1 MVGSGVS
8 RVNGSLTPFTILDI
22 LGGRG
27 RSSKSNRT
35 DAEPPKEEVSPKPYR
50 RVSAATT
57 EHSAGLKMRT
67 VPVPERL
74 DSLYHPSVV
83 VRHTEQI
90 SLEHFAHHHHHRHL
104 HSHHNQIPREEL
116 AGCRYTDRVCTDE
129 KEGLKRD
136 IISPHHR
143 REVPTENPSRGE
155 ENERPESRLVDT
167 DDRVIAEMLEEED
180 EKSQQSPASATSAAG
195 QKEGRKKRS
204 RAAFSHAQVF
214 ELERRFGHQR
224 YLSGPERADLAAAL
238 KLTEQ
243 QVKIWFQNR
252 RYKTKRKQ
260 MAVDMMSPPPAKK
273 VAVKVLFRDP
283 HAQPLF
289 YPDSGLPLPTS
300 PAAYH
305 GLIGQFGCHAYPPMC
320 HSHYPLNGLL
330 FGQ

>member
-1 MVGSGVS
+1 MVGSTAS

-22 LGGRG
+22 LGR
-27 RSSKSNRT
+27 RSSDNSQTSAVDSPEDKLPVPKLRERRATS
-35 DAEPPKEEVSPKPYR
+35 AERSE
-50 RVSAATT
+50 
-57 EHSAGLKMRT
+57 GLRMRT

-74 DSLYHPSVV
+74 DALYPAST
-83 VRHTEQI
+83 VRQAEQM
-90 SLEHFAHHHHHRHL
+90 SREHLAHQRRPHHQQQL
-104 HSHHNQIPREEL
+104 QIPREEL
-116 AGCRYTDRVCTDE
+116 ARCRYTDRVFIE
-129 KEGLKRD
+129 REEGLEHDPVLFSR
-136 IISPHHR
+136 HHR
-143 REVPTENPSRGE
+143 HLAEKSSRGE
-155 ENERPESRLVDT
+155 ENQRPESRLVET
-167 DDRVIAEMLEEED
+167 DDRVIAEKLEEED
-180 EKSQQSPASATSAAG
+180 EKSHQSPAPASSAGS

-260 MAVDMMSPPPAKK
+260 MAADMMSSLPAKK

-283 HAQPLF
+283 HGQPPL
-289 YPDSGLPLPTS
+289 YPESSLPLPTS
-300 PAAYH
+300 PVTYH
-305 GLIGQFGCHAYPPMC
+305 GLLGQFGCHAYPPMC
-320 HSHYPLNGLL
+320 SHSHYPLNGLL